1 MLAAI
6 GSPFPLLDC
15 QVGPH
20 LERERMLLVLLQFDV
35 PGGVRPKRGG
45 DIPFLTRRERN
56 MGERFVRVGQ
66 MREKGGGAP
75 TKM

>member
-1 MLAAI
+1 
-6 GSPFPLLDC
+6 
-15 QVGPH
+15 
-20 LERERMLLVLLQFDV
+20 MLLVLLQFDV